1 MELYI
6 LIIYYFQLNISMP
19 AKNLP
24 QYKFRKWKDNH
35 TRVLEDDEIFK
46 YVKPTFTTNELYSVF
61 NKIMKPVF
69 PHMDRHRTKTYFH
82 LRFDNSDM
90 GLRKFFNSVRGF
102 DDPSDIDT
110 YAEKFTN
117 TYILPTGKLY
127 YFLINEESGR
137 TGDPEDYYHVYKF
150 LPNDTS
156 LLDPIRE
163 KIMEEWP
170 GIHNLSFSMMSPGS
184 ILSWHTDEHFAA
196 RYHHVI
202 EKDNDEPSMVF
213 KRKGDEEVTNISAIP
228 GDCYIA
234 NVKIPHCVLPC
245 KSTRIHL
252 LGCLPEEKLTSLYN
266 KEDVEAKQKDSRHG
280 FLVKENTTWTEWA
293 KKI

>member
-1 MELYI
+1 MQE
-6 LIIYYFQLNISMP
+6 Q
-19 AKNLP
+19 
-24 QYKFRKWKDNH
+24 KWNDDYTQH
-35 TRVLEDDEIFK
+35 LEKDEIYK
-46 YVKPTFTTNELYSVF
+46 YVKPTVTTEELRSIF
-61 NKIMKPVF
+61 LKIMKPVF

-82 LRFDNSDM
+82 LRFDNTDM
-90 GLRKFFNSVRGF
+90 GLRKFFNSVRGY

-127 YFLINEESGR
+127 YFLINEESGK

-150 LPNDTS
+150 LPKDTS
-156 LLDPIRE
+156 VLEPIKE
-163 KIMEEWP
+163 KISKEWP
-170 GIHNLSFSMMSPGS
+170 GIHNLSFSLMTPGS
-184 ILSWHTDEHFAA
+184 ILSWHTDEYFAA

-202 EKDNDEPSMVF
+202 EKDHSEPSMVF
-213 KRKGDEEVTNISAIP
+213 KRKQDKEVTNIPAVP

-245 KSTRIHL
+245 KSTRLHL
-252 LGCLPEEKLTSLYN
+252 LGCLPEEGLSSLRN
-266 KEDVEAKQKDSRHG
+266 EENRKDSRHG
-280 FLVKENTTWTEWA
+280 FLMKENTTWTEWA